1 VPRRT
6 IRMAMIV
13 LAQLA
18 ADVEAKNVNAA
29 TVLA

>member
-1 VPRRT
+1 
-6 IRMAMIV
+6 MAMIV

-29 TVLA
+29 LQW